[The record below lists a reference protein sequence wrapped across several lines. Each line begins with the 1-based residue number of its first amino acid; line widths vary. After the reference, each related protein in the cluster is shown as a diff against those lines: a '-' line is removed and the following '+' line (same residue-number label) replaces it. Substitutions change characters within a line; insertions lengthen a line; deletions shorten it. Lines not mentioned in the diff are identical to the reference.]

1 MSLLDEP
8 RLDVD
13 QSPPGE
19 GPRADPRRLLGGLLA
34 VTVGVVGFALVR
46 GDDGAADG
54 DALAVVPAAVAEV
67 QDVDAATEAGA
78 DDLGDL
84 VGVGSGSATGEQA
97 AVGDGEVA
105 ATGAAADAVVAGDAA
120 GDAGDANPGDLG
132 DLDGESVT
140 GDDACLMSVGS
151 LRVGADGPSVGCLQ
165 AALIEIGALDGAPTS
180 VFDDA
185 TLRAVMQVQGE
196 RSLFVDGVVGRETAI
211 SLGIWPDEESFVVHT
226 PPPVPGSMD
235 LLGYRL
241 SPVSVSGPDAPPL
254 PPDSGS
260 GRRLVYDRMGQ
271 RVWAVDGN
279 ERVVRSWLV
288 AGSKYANEL
297 PGTHYVYSRSEVST
311 AWNGE
316 AYLPLMVRWLQTQR
330 GHIGFHGIPTRV
342 ADGTPYMTIDEFGQR
357 LSGGC
362 QRQADEDALFVWN
375 FAEIGTKVVV
385 T

>member
-1 MSLLDEP
+1 MSLLDDP

-46 GDDGAADG
+46 GDDGTAEG
-54 DALAVVPAAVAEV
+54 DALAVVPVTVASDLDAVA
-67 QDVDAATEAGA
+67 APA
-78 DDLGDL
+78 DDGLGDL
-84 VGVGSGSATGEQA
+84 VGVGSGSEAG
-97 AVGDGEVA
+97 
-105 ATGAAADAVVAGDAA
+105 ADAVDAAAGEGQAEQSADAEPTAAAA
-120 GDAGDANPGDLG
+120 GDADELG
-132 DLDGESVT
+132 DLDGESLT
-140 GDDACLMSVGS
+140 GDDACLMTVGS
-151 LRVGADGPSVGCLQ
+151 LRVGADGPSVACLQ
-165 AALIEIGALDGAPTS
+165 ASLIEAGALDGTPSS

-185 TLRAVMQVQGE
+185 TLRAVMRIQEE

-211 SLGIWPDEESFVVHT
+211 SLGIWPDEESFVIHT

-254 PPDSGS
+254 PADSGS

-271 RVWAVDGN
+271 RVWAVDEN
-279 ERVVRSWLV
+279 ERVLRSWLV

-297 PGTHYVYSRSEVST
+297 PGTHYVYSKSEVST

-316 AYLPLMVRWLQTQR
+316 AYLPYMVRWLQTQR

-342 ADGTPYMTIDEFGQR
+342 SDGTPYMTVDEFGQR

-375 FAEIGTKVVV
+375 FADIGTKVVV

>member
-1 MSLLDEP
+1 MSVLDDP

-13 QSPPGE
+13 LPPEGD

-46 GDDGAADG
+46 GDDRTEDAGAV
-54 DALAVVPAAVAEV
+54 AVVPGAAAE
-67 QDVDAATEAGA
+67 AAGA
-78 DDLGDL
+78 DEAAAEDLPDL
-84 VGVGSGSATGEQA
+84 VGVGAGAEDAGTSADTET
-97 AVGDGEVA
+97 VA
-105 ATGAAADAVVAGDAA
+105 LDGAAAPEAA
-120 GDAGDANPGDLG
+120 GDSGETVVAAAADGTDELG
-132 DLDGESVT
+132 DLDGESAT
-140 GDDACLMSVGS
+140 ADDACLMSVGS

-165 AALIEIGALDGAPTS
+165 AALIEAGALDGAPTS

-185 TLRAVMQVQGE
+185 TLRAVMRVQEE

-226 PPPVPGSMD
+226 PPPPPGAMD
-235 LLGYRL
+235 LTGFPL

-254 PPDSGS
+254 PANSGS

-271 RVWAVDGN
+271 RVWAVDDN
-279 ERVVRSWLV
+279 ERVLRSWLV

-297 PGTHYVYSRSEVST
+297 PGTHYVYSKSEVST

-316 AYLPLMVRWLQTQR
+316 AYLPYMVRWLQTQR

-375 FAEIGTKVVV
+375 FADIGTKVVV